1 MDLKLVKINQLHK
14 DWTISFLFLVF
25 PCTYKSAILSKI
37 AVETTLDS
45 QTGCLLQTF
54 RRSRPCMFLEWLL
67 NATEDLGINLT
78 VNTSMSIDRGL
89 SLRWHC
95 IHVVMRSIHWIL
107 KFYWLSLSYVKNSLY
122 NFLDHWFFWISCIL
136 IIIWILP
143 LNKEMEMTFAF
154 F

>member
-1 MDLKLVKINQLHK
+1 MDLKPVEVNQLHK
-14 DWTISFLFLVF
+14 DWTISFLFFVF

-78 VNTSMSIDRGL
+78 VNTSMSIDRGFSQL
-89 SLRWHC
+89 TLCRC
-95 IHVVMRSIHWIL
+95 IHVVNALNMFL
-107 KFYWLSLSYVKNSLY
+107 KSYWLSLSYVKNLLY

-136 IIIWILP
+136 FIIWILS
-143 LNKEMEMTFAF
+143 LNKEMIFAF

>member
-1 MDLKLVKINQLHK
+1 MKINQLHK

-89 SLRWHC
+89 SLSWLFVAVY
-95 IHVVMRSIHWIL
+95 ILLMRSIR
-107 KFYWLSLSYVKNSLY
+107 FLSFTGYLRASYVKNSLY
-122 NFLDHWFFWISCIL
+122 NFLDHRFFWISCIL
-136 IIIWILP
+136 FIIWILS
-143 LNKEMEMTFAF
+143 LNKEMIFAF

>member
-1 MDLKLVKINQLHK
+1 MKISQLHK

-25 PCTYKSAILSKI
+25 LCTYKSAFLSKI

-78 VNTSMSIDRGL
+78 VNTSMSIDRRL
-89 SLRWHC
+89 SLSWLF
-95 IHVVMRSIHWIL
+95 VAVYMLLMRSIR
-107 KFYWLSLSYVKNSLY
+107 FLSFTGYLRASYVKNSLY
-122 NFLDHWFFWISCIL
+122 NFLDHRFFWISCIL
-136 IIIWILP
+136 FIIWILS
-143 LNKEMEMTFAF
+143 LNKEMIFAF

>member
-1 MDLKLVKINQLHK
+1 MDLKPVKISQLHK

-89 SLRWHC
+89 S
-95 IHVVMRSIHWIL
+95 
-107 KFYWLSLSYVKNSLY
+107 FGWLFVAVYMLL
-122 NFLDHWFFWISCIL
+122 NFTGYLWAMSKIRCTIFWIIDSFEYL
-136 IIIWILP
+136 VYL
-143 LNKEMEMTFAF
+143 LLYEFYH
-154 F
+154 

>member
-1 MDLKLVKINQLHK
+1 MDLKPVEINQLHK

-78 VNTSMSIDRGL
+78 VNTSMSIDRGVSL
-89 SLRWHC
+89 SWLF
-95 IHVVMRSIHWIL
+95 VAVYMLLMRSIRFLNFTGYLWAMSKIRCTIFL
-107 KFYWLSLSYVKNSLY
+107 IIDSFEYLVYLLSYE
-122 NFLDHWFFWISCIL
+122 FCH
-136 IIIWILP
+136 
-143 LNKEMEMTFAF
+143 
-154 F
+154 

>member
-1 MDLKLVKINQLHK
+1 MDLKPVEINQLHK
-14 DWTISFLFLVF
+14 DWTISFLFFVF

-89 SLRWHC
+89 SLRWRC

-136 IIIWILP
+136 FIIWILS
-143 LNKEMEMTFAF
+143 LNKEMIFAF